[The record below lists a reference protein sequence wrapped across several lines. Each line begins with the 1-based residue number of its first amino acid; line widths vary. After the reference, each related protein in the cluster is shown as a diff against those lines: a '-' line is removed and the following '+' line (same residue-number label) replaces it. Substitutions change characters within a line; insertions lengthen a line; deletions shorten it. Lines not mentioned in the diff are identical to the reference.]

1 MQTILALGAGRS
13 SVYLIDYLLKNATQN
28 DWKVVVADLSLQLA
42 KSKIKKHERAEAV
55 AIDIR
60 NEPELVKL
68 VDRANIVV
76 SLLPPA
82 MHFEVAKVCLKL
94 GKNLLTASYTSPELQ
109 KLDQDV
115 KQKGL
120 LFLNEMGLDPGIDHM
135 SAMKLIDKLKSD
147 GVKITSFKSYCGGL
161 IAPESDTNPWYYK
174 FTWNPKNIVLAGQGT
189 AKYLEDGIFK
199 YVPYHQLFKRI
210 DTFYFNKLGEYK
222 GYINRDSLKYQEA
235 YGLESVNTLIR
246 GTLRKSGFCKAW
258 DIFVQLGMTDDT
270 YEIAF
275 KGRLTKKQFIKSFL
289 PASTLPTRKNLAH
302 YLNLQ
307 LDDESLMKI
316 GWLGFFEDEE
326 IDIHPTTPANILL
339 KILEEKWRL
348 EPEDKDLVVMQ
359 HQIAYQEN
367 GKEHMVISSLI
378 ETGIDQEK
386 TAMAKTVGLPL
397 GIACKLV
404 LQNKISSKGV
414 MIPTVKEIYE
424 PVLEELKGFG
434 IVFKEEAKG

>member
-1 MQTILALGAGRS
+1 MQTILVLGAGRS

-28 DWKVVVADLSLQLA
+28 DWKVIVADLSIQLA
-42 KSKIKKHERAEAV
+42 RTKIRKHERGEA
-55 AIDIR
+55 AGLDIH
-60 NEPELVKL
+60 NEQELVKL
-68 VDRANIVV
+68 VEKANVVV

-82 MHFEVAKVCLKL
+82 MHIDIARLCLRL
-94 GKNLLTASYTSPELQ
+94 GKNLLTASYTSPEML
-109 KLDQDV
+109 KLEHEV

-135 SAMKLIDKLKSD
+135 SAMKIIDKLKSD
-147 GVKITSFKSYCGGL
+147 GAKITSFKSYCGGL

-235 YGLESVNTLIR
+235 YGLASVNTLIR
-246 GTLRKSGFCKAW
+246 GTLRKTGFCKAW

-270 YEIAF
+270 YDISF
-275 KGRLTKKQFIKSFL
+275 KGKLTKKQFMKSFL
-289 PASTLPTRKNLAH
+289 PSSTLPTRKNLAH
-302 YLNLQ
+302 YLNLP

-326 IDIHPTTPANILL
+326 IDIGPTTPANILL

-359 HQIAYQEN
+359 HQIVYEEK
-367 GKEHMVISSLI
+367 GKEHLIISSMI
-378 ETGIDQEK
+378 ETGMDREK

-397 GIACKLV
+397 GIGCKLV
-404 LQNKISSKGV
+404 LQNKITAKGV
-414 MIPTVKEIYE
+414 LIPTIKEIYE
-424 PVLEELKGFG
+424 PVLEELREFG
-434 IVFKEEAKG
+434 IVFKEEEKA